1 MKILCLGHL
10 TYDITMPVTNFPIEN
25 TKTKITN
32 KNEGVGGPATIA
44 AFLLSKWGLDVSMAG
59 IIGNDHYGNVV
70 KKELSLNR
78 INTDYLHTSDNYET
92 SVSVNIANGENG
104 SRTLI
109 VYDNKNE
116 EMPDFELDFTP
127 DIILI
132 DGHDYEASKS
142 ILKKYPKAISI
153 IDAGKEKRE
162 VLDLC
167 KMTDYVVCSKDFA
180 ESVSEM
186 KIDYNNKHTLVDVYK
201 KVESLFKN
209 KVIITLEENGCLY
222 RIDNKIKLMP
232 SIKVKAID
240 TVGAGDIFHGAFV
253 YGLANGF
260 DLEKTL
266 KYSNIA
272 GCLSVTK
279 NGNYDSIPLL
289 KEVEDVYEEIG

>member
-10 TYDITMPVTNFPIEN
+10 TYDITMPVINFPIEN
-25 TKTKITN
+25 TKTKITS
-32 KNEGVGGPATIA
+32 KNEGVGGPAAIA
-44 AFLLSKWGLDVSMAG
+44 AFLLAKWGLDVSMSG
-59 IIGNDHYGNVV
+59 LIGNDHYGNVI

-78 INTDYLHTSDNYET
+78 INTDYLKMSDNYET
-92 SVSVNIANGENG
+92 SMSVNISNNENG

-109 VYDNKNE
+109 VYDKKNE
-116 EMPDFELDFTP
+116 EMPEIDPDFIP

-132 DGHDYEASKS
+132 DGHDYEASKN
-142 ILKKYPKAISI
+142 ILKKYPKAISV
-153 IDAGKEKRE
+153 IDAGKEKKE
-162 VLDLC
+162 ILDLC
-167 KMTDYVVCSKDFA
+167 KMTNYVVCSKSFA

-201 KVESLFKN
+201 KLENLFKN
-209 KVIITLEENGCLY
+209 RVVITLEEKGCLY
-222 RIDNKIKLMP
+222 RVDNKIKLMP

-253 YGLANGF
+253 YGLANEF

-279 NGNYDSIPLL
+279 IGNYDSIPSL
-289 KEVEDVYEEIG
+289 KEVEDIYEEIG